1 VETTSSFGI
10 ASSAVPVEMC
20 LVRTDTGEIAVTRSA
35 SAGGGVALPGPGA
48 SGGVIVETSN
58 AAHLDD
64 LTGRFVFGSASVAA
78 AEVPVGAEIGGFTGL
93 TRDGKRRIEGGV
105 FRIALSTPGVQVVG
119 GVSNTWIVHRFQ
131 NGVSRS
137 IANQVF
143 NQIESQAQGGV
154 LVAESAQV
162 LTRLLERYLSPPG
175 AVLAPADHSPLWQ
188 SSSSNVA

>member
-1 VETTSSFGI
+1 MPTTTARG
-10 ASSAVPVEMC
+10 PVRSRPNRPPNR
-20 LVRTDTGEIAVTRSA
+20 LAHRPHSHTRWTRSR
-35 SAGGGVALPGPGA
+35 G
-48 SGGVIVETSN
+48 
-58 AAHLDD
+58 LD
-64 LTGRFVFGSASVAA
+64 
-78 AEVPVGAEIGGFTGL
+78 I
-93 TRDGKRRIEGGV
+93 
-105 FRIALSTPGVQVVG
+105 RIALSTPGVQVVG